1 MRAYGQNNA
10 QTCRIKVTVPS
21 WVCRWEKASCRL
33 SENCTAASTNTPRCL
48 LLGRPRAPSVSPH
61 VAPVP
66 LQASL
71 NPVPSWGA
79 PGLSPRGCVRVH
91 VQTCFHARSSYVAR
105 DRRGRSGGLQTRDRT
120 LQASWSRA
128 FFPSAKHLDYN
139 FLSVSI
145 NTHLYGYNIKDFLK
159 LHVMM

>member
-1 MRAYGQNNA
+1 MIFTVRAMRAYGQNNA

-21 WVCRWEKASCRL
+21 WVCCWEKASCRL

-48 LLGRPRAPSVSPH
+48 LLGCPRAPSVSPH

-79 PGLSPRGCVRVH
+79 SGSFATWMCTHACANLSSRTQLIRSKRQTRKKRRFTDTGPHFTGFLV
-91 VQTCFHARSSYVAR
+91 TCFFPL
-105 DRRGRSGGLQTRDRT
+105 GK
-120 LQASWSRA
+120 ASR
-128 FFPSAKHLDYN
+128 L
-139 FLSVSI
+139 
-145 NTHLYGYNIKDFLK
+145 
-159 LHVMM
+159 